1 MYEIL
6 HRDIADDENAKLY
19 SNSLNRYLN
28 IDKHSVTT
36 KFESADTETS
46 EDVETMV
53 LETIPKRWRTQATRL
68 LKHIKRN
75 PNVSWNDKGELVLK
89 KTILPKTHVV
99 DLVNDL
105 SRKRT
110 MTPAPAGWK
119 QLANALKK
127 YNIPRELVGNKDR

>member
-36 KFESADTETS
+36 KYESADTETS

-68 LKHIKRN
+68 LKQLKSN
-75 PNVSWNDKGELVLK
+75 PNVSWNDKGELVLHEK
-89 KTILPKTHVV
+89 DDFTKDTRRR
-99 DLVNDL
+99 
-105 SRKRT
+105 SGQRS
-110 MTPAPAGWK
+110 
-119 QLANALKK
+119 LA
-127 YNIPRELVGNKDR
+127 